1 MYCNQSSIGWPRFGY
16 LGIGVTQSMTLAMLQ
31 STPSRWQAGV
41 ALMSVTAIWGFAGPI
56 VKDATVH
63 CPVELFLMLRFGI
76 AFVVLCLTSR
86 PSWKALAQMPSGLAG
101 GHFKWIALAVL
112 VGLVEFAGYAAQT
125 VGLQTTAPGKAAF
138 IGSMSVI
145 FVPLFMWVIR
155 PRERHHS
162 LWISVGLAVVGLF
175 CLMWQNL
182 AWQVQTG
189 DAWVLLSAIAFALQV
204 ILVSH
209 LPKHIHSATLVTV
222 QIGVCTLGATVLFF
236 CNSASTISLA
246 ALPQSTLIA
255 SVYLGIV
262 STVIGTIAQNWGQ
275 RRLSANHTALI
286 FCAEPV
292 WGLLASVVLAGETF
306 TELGILGCG
315 LILVAMAWSALARRK
330 PVAMGAY

>member
-1 MYCNQSSIGWPRFGY
+1 
-16 LGIGVTQSMTLAMLQ
+16 MTLAMLQ

-56 VKDATVH
+56 VKDATVN

-76 AFVVLCLTSR
+76 AFIVLCVTSR
-86 PSWKALAQMPSGLAG
+86 PIWKSLAKLPSGLAS
-101 GHFKWIALAVL
+101 GHFKWIALSIL

-145 FVPLFMWVIR
+145 FVPLFMWALR
-155 PRERHHS
+155 PRERHNG
-162 LWISVGLAVVGLF
+162 LWVSVALAIVGLL

-182 AWQVQTG
+182 AWEIQIG

-222 QIGVCTLGATVLFF
+222 QIGVCTLGATILFF
-236 CNSASTISLA
+236 CNAATTTNLST
-246 ALPQSTLIA
+246 LPQSSLIA
-255 SVYLGIV
+255 SAYLGIV

-292 WGLLASVVLAGETF
+292 WGLLASVVLAGEKF
-306 TELGILGCG
+306 TELGLVGCG
-315 LILVAMAWSALARRK
+315 LILLAMAWSALVRRK
-330 PVAMGAY
+330 PVPMVVH